1 MKARLKSFIESL
13 NFTATERIVVLTLV
27 GAFILG
33 LGIRLFR
40 QDATGSPGFDY
51 AASDAEFTARSSAR
65 ALPST
70 PARAADTV
78 TAPAAA
84 GAPGAAR
91 SAGAGVRVDLNRA
104 SKRDLMGLPGV
115 GEVIAERI
123 LLYREEHGG
132 FAGVADLMKVKG
144 IGKKKLEQ
152 IAPHCFVEK

>member
-1 MKARLKSFIESL
+1 MKARLKSFIDSL
-13 NFTATERIVVLTLV
+13 NFTSTERIVVLTLV

-40 QDATGSPGFDY
+40 QDKAGSPGFDY
-51 AASDAEFTARSSAR
+51 SASDAEFMAKSTAR

-70 PARAADTV
+70 PARETGTL
-78 TAPAAA
+78 TAPAATRE
-84 GAPGAAR
+84 PGASR
-91 SAGAGVRVDLNRA
+91 SAGTIVRVDLNRA

-123 LLYREEHGG
+123 LLYREEHGA
-132 FAGVADLMKVKG
+132 FAGVAELMKVKG